1 MNTRKP
7 IKDLKVGEN
16 IETVYLLRKK
26 EMQKTKDNKP
36 YLMLV
41 FSDRTG
47 MIEARM
53 WDNAEDANSKVDAGS
68 PVLVKGTVNS
78 WKDNIQLKIDQISA
92 VPAGEFKMDDLIRSV
107 ENIDEIFGS
116 VKNYISEISNKWLK
130 LLADQFLDDEQF
142 MDRFKKAA
150 GAKNWH
156 NAYKGGLLEHTNE
169 VMFIVD
175 KVCGLYPQADR
186 DLCLLGAFLH
196 DIGKVLEIDSNTLEY
211 TLEGGLI
218 GHLPLGFEMVSDKIN
233 HMDGFPKDLA
243 SYVQHIILSH
253 HGEYQQQSPVLPK
266 TLEATIIYHA
276 DELVSQANAVKE
288 IIQSQSDNIREW
300 SNFVSIKNRKYLLK
314 KKGV

>member
-1 MNTRKP
+1 MNAKKN
-7 IKDLKVGEN
+7 IKDLKIGEN
-16 IETVYLLRKK
+16 IEAVYLLRKK
-26 EMQKTKDNKP
+26 ELQKTKENKP

-41 FSDRTG
+41 LSDKTG

-53 WDNAEDANSKVDAGS
+53 WDNVEEANVRVDTGLA
-68 PVLVKGTVNS
+68 VLIKGTVNS
-78 WKDNIQLKIDQISA
+78 WSNNKQVKVDNIR
-92 VPAGEFKMDDLIRSV
+92 PALPDEFKVDDLIRVV
-107 ENIDEIFGS
+107 ENIDEIFS
-116 VKNYISEISNKWLK
+116 SIKKYLSKISNKWLMF
-130 LLADQFLDDEQF
+130 LAEKFLQDDEF
-142 MDRFKKAA
+142 IANFKKSP

-169 VMFIVD
+169 VMFIAD
-175 KVCGLYPQADR
+175 KVCDLYPQADR

-196 DIGKVLEIDSNTLEY
+196 DIGKVFEINSDTLEY

-218 GHLPLGFEMVSDKIN
+218 GHLPMGFEMVSGRIN
-233 HMDGFPKDLA
+233 QIDDFPKALA
-243 SYVQHIILSH
+243 FHIEHIILSH
-253 HGEYQQQSPVLPK
+253 HGEYEQQSPVLPK

-314 KKGV
+314 KGE